1 MLGQTTCPFC
11 GAETDA
17 GARFCPTCGGAL
29 VQPCPSCGSETT
41 AGALFC
47 AFCGHRFDRAPAKEE
62 ERKLVTVLFADLT
75 GSTALGEQLDPERL
89 RALLSDYFAAMASV
103 IESWGG
109 TVEKFIGDAVM
120 SVFGIPSMHED
131 DAERALRAAL
141 QMQARLR
148 EMNPELRERHG
159 VQLAMRIGVTTGE
172 VLAGKGGDQFMVT
185 GDAVNVAARLQQT
198 AEPGQVLVGE
208 RTHFATQGA
217 FAFEPLKRRALKG
230 KALPVPAW
238 LLVGVAELV
247 RPRGL
252 PGVSTPLV
260 GRERELDL
268 LENLYRATL
277 DEARPRLVTILG
289 EAGIGKTRL
298 SEEFLGRARSD
309 ARPPAVYTGRCL
321 PYGQGITYWALREI
335 LWGAAGILLDDT
347 ASAAGEKLRGLIL
360 ELLDGSGDEVREA
373 ERVMFAL
380 ATTAGISLTD
390 NPLDRMSPESIGE
403 ELGLAWPRFLSALAA
418 RRPAVVV
425 IEDLHRAESPLL
437 DMVEHLVSRSTGS
450 VLLIATARPE
460 LADVRPRW
468 SSRRG
473 MSQVALE
480 PLTGA
485 DVEALLDGL
494 LPQVGTELR
503 EKISGTAE
511 GNPFF
516 AEEIV
521 GHLIDEGVLARD
533 GGQIVEANPDAPVT
547 IPDTVRA
554 LLAAR
559 VDALPG
565 DEKRTLQDAAA
576 VGRTFWLSSLES
588 MRGGAPLRGVP
599 LRGVLGGLEDKG
611 LIVVRPTSSL
621 PGQLELSFRHGLTRE
636 VAYQSIPKGRRARA
650 HADVARWIE
659 QLAGDRRQEYVDL
672 LAYHY
677 ESAARPEDAALAWPA
692 DALVREEVRSKA
704 VTALLDAGR
713 AAKAQ
718 FAIDQALGFGD
729 RALVLAAN
737 DAERLAALELK
748 AEAAHAAVRTG
759 EAWSDY
765 LQALEIARRISDAEA
780 VSRLRA
786 NATLLWSR
794 YAGAFSGTEWRERAR
809 EILESGLKEIGED
822 SVSYEAAALLA
833 GRSVSSH
840 WGITDREQSASVR
853 DAERA
858 VEVAEMVGSPYLL
871 SYALDGLA
879 GAVEQEGFCRAL
891 EMAERTLGSAR
902 GMTDRVQAHELLVT
916 AALSYADAGQF
927 ELAES
932 VADEAAQQAASL
944 SPHHRLHAA
953 SAQTACLLPAGRLAK
968 LREATSQVVELVL
981 EDGGHT
987 CGHGAHAL
995 VGRALALFEAE
1006 EAAAASR
1013 TLELLDRAAP
1023 KTGAATWR
1031 ARTREVLR
1039 PFLGLD
1045 EARARVGRIEGPE
1058 TVVDRVRR
1066 LRSELQL
1073 RALAR
1078 EWDDLERAVAE
1089 ARELA
1094 APVCAPYLAW
1104 IADWAES
1111 IQLAAAGRS
1120 GEALGKATEA
1130 AGALAG
1136 FGEQYTAVRLLV
1148 DLLPFLESAARGP
1161 IAQETAHRLEAM
1173 GALASAAEA
1182 RSNQVP

>member
-1 MLGQTTCPFC
+1 MLGQTVCPSC
-11 GAETDA
+11 GAGTDA
-17 GARFCPTCGGAL
+17 GARFCPTCGSAL
-29 VQPCPSCGSETT
+29 VKPCTSCGSETGV
-41 AGALFC
+41 GAQFC
-47 AFCGHRFDRAPAKEE
+47 ASCGHRLDRAAAKEE

-89 RALLSDYFAAMASV
+89 RALLSEYFAAMASV

-141 QMQARLR
+141 EMQARLG
-148 EMNPELRERHG
+148 EMNPDLRERHG

-172 VLAGKGGDQFMVT
+172 VIAGTGGDQFMVT

-208 RTHFATQGA
+208 RTYFATRGA
-217 FAFEPLKRRALKG
+217 FAFEPREERSLKG
-230 KALPVPAW
+230 KALPVAAW
-238 LLVGVAELV
+238 QLGGVVELM

-252 PGVSTPLV
+252 PGVSTGLV
-260 GRERELDL
+260 GRQRELDL
-268 LENLYRATL
+268 LENLYRATV
-277 DEARPRLVTILG
+277 DEARPGLVTILG

-298 SEEFLGRARSD
+298 TEEFLARGSSA

-321 PYGQGITYWALREI
+321 PYGEGIAYWALREI

-347 ASAAGEKLRGLIL
+347 GFVAGEKLRRLIL
-360 ELLDGSGDEVREA
+360 NLLDESGDGVAEA
-373 ERVMFAL
+373 ERLMFAL
-380 ATTAGISLTD
+380 ATTAGISLPD
-390 NPLDRMSPESIGE
+390 NPLDQTSPESIGE

-418 RRPAVVV
+418 GGPTAIV

-450 VLLIATARPE
+450 VLLVATARPE
-460 LADVRPRW
+460 LADLRPGW

-473 MSQVALE
+473 MSQIALE
-480 PLTGA
+480 PLTAA
-485 DVEALLDGL
+485 DMGQLLDDL
-494 LPQVGTELR
+494 LPQVGPELR
-503 EKISGTAE
+503 EKVSTAAE

-521 GHLIDEGVLARD
+521 GHLIDQGVLARD
-533 GGQIVEANPDAPVT
+533 GGQILEVRTDAPVT

-565 DEKRTLQDAAA
+565 EEKRTLQDAAV
-576 VGRTFWLSSLES
+576 VGRVFWLTTLES
-588 MRGGAPLRGVP
+588 MRAGALI
-599 LRGVLGGLEDKG
+599 RGVLHALEDKG
-611 LIVVRPTSSL
+611 FVVVRPTSSL
-621 PGQLELSFRHGLTRE
+621 PAQMELSFRHGLTRE

-692 DALVREEVRSKA
+692 DEFVREEVRSKA

-718 FAIDQALGFGD
+718 FAIDQALGFAD
-729 RALVLAAN
+729 RALVLAAD
-737 DAERLAALELK
+737 DAERLASLELK
-748 AEAAHAAVRTG
+748 ADAAHAAVRTG

-765 LQALEIARRISDAEA
+765 LEALEIARRISDAEA

-794 YAGAFSGTEWRERAR
+794 YGGAFSGEEWKERAR
-809 EILESGLKEIGED
+809 EILESGLEEIGED
-822 SVSYEAAALLA
+822 SGSFETAALLA
-833 GRSVSSH
+833 GRSVSSQ
-840 WGITDREQSASVR
+840 WGITVREQSTSVR

-858 VEVAEMVGSPYLL
+858 VEVAEIVGSPYLL

-879 GAVEQEGFCRAL
+879 GVVEREGFCRAV
-891 EMAERTLGSAR
+891 EMAERTLENAR

-916 AALSYADAGQF
+916 ASLSYADAGRF

-932 VADEAAQQAASL
+932 VADEAAQQAARL

-987 CGHGAHAL
+987 CGHGGHAL
-995 VGRALALFEAE
+995 VGRAVALFEAE
-1006 EAAAASR
+1006 ERLEAARA
-1013 TLELLDRAAP
+1013 LELLDRAAP

-1031 ARTREVLR
+1031 ARTPEVLR

-1045 EARARVGRIEGPE
+1045 ESRARVERIEGSE

-1078 EWDDLERAVAE
+1078 EWDDLQRAAHE

-1094 APVCAPYLAW
+1094 TAACAPYLAW

-1120 GEALGKATEA
+1120 AVALEKATEA
-1130 AGALAG
+1130 AGALAA

-1148 DLLPFLESAARGP
+1148 DLLPFLDAGARGP

-1182 RSNQVP
+1182 RSKQA

>member
-1 MLGQTTCPFC
+1 MPGQTACSSC

-17 GARFCPTCGGAL
+17 GARFCPACGRAL
-29 VQPCPSCGSETT
+29 VEACPSCGAETRV
-41 AGALFC
+41 GAQFC
-47 AFCGHRFDRAPAKEE
+47 ASCGHRLDRGAPKEE
-62 ERKLVTVLFADLT
+62 ERKLVTVLFADLM

-89 RALLSDYFAAMASV
+89 RALLSEYFAAMASV

-131 DAERALRAAL
+131 DPERALRAAL
-141 QMQARLR
+141 EMQARLG

-159 VQLAMRIGVTTGE
+159 VQLAMRIGVNTGE
-172 VLAGKGGDQFMVT
+172 VIAGTGGDQLIAT
-185 GDAVNVAARLQQT
+185 GDAVNVAARLQQA
-198 AEPGQVLVGE
+198 AEPGQVLLGE
-208 RTHFATQGA
+208 RTYFASRGA
-217 FAFEPLKRRALKG
+217 FAFEPLEEKKLKG

-238 LLVGVAELV
+238 RLVGTAQLV

-252 PGVSTPLV
+252 PGVSSRLV

-268 LENLYRATL
+268 LENLYRATV

-298 SEEFLGRARSD
+298 TEEFLARAGSE
-309 ARPPAVYTGRCL
+309 ARLPAAVTTGRCL
-321 PYGQGITYWALREI
+321 PYGEGITYWALREI

-347 ASAAGEKLRGLIL
+347 ASAAGEKLRKLTL
-360 ELLDGSGDEVREA
+360 DLLGASGDGVPEA

-380 ATTAGISLTD
+380 ATTAGISLMD

-418 RRPAVVV
+418 RGPAVVV

-450 VLLIATARPE
+450 LLLVATARPE
-460 LADVRPRW
+460 LADLRPGW

-473 MSQVALE
+473 MSQIGLE
-480 PLTGA
+480 PLTAA
-485 DVEALLDGL
+485 DVEDLLDEL
-494 LPQVGTELR
+494 LPQVGPDLR
-503 EKISGTAE
+503 EKISAAAE

-533 GGQIVEANPDAPVT
+533 EERILEANSGAPVT
-547 IPDTVRA
+547 IPDTLRA

-565 DEKRTLQDAAA
+565 EEKRLLQDGAV
-576 VGRTFWLSSLES
+576 VGRVFWLTTLES
-588 MRGGAPLRGVP
+588 MRAGVP
-599 LRGVLGGLEDKG
+599 IRGALHALEDKG
-611 LIVVRPTSSL
+611 LIVARPTSSL
-621 PGQLELSFRHGLTRE
+621 PGQMELSFRHGLTRE
-636 VAYQSIPKGRRARA
+636 VAYQSIPKGRRAKA
-650 HADVARWIE
+650 HAAVARWIE

-677 ESAARPEDAALAWPA
+677 ESAAHPEDAALAWPA
-692 DALVREEVRSKA
+692 DASVREEVRAKA
-704 VTALLDAGR
+704 VVALLDAGR

-718 FAIDQALGFGD
+718 FAIDQALGFAD
-729 RALVLAAN
+729 RTLVLAAD
-737 DAERLAALELK
+737 DAERMAGLELK
-748 AEAAHAAVRTG
+748 ADAAHAAVRTG

-765 LQALEIARRISDAEA
+765 LEALEIARRIPDAKA

-786 NATLLWSR
+786 NATLLWAR
-794 YAGAFSGTEWRERAR
+794 YAGAFSGEEWKQRAR
-809 EILESGLKEIGED
+809 EILESGLEEIGEETA
-822 SVSYEAAALLA
+822 SFETGALLT
-833 GRSVSSH
+833 GRSVSSL
-840 WGITDREQSASVR
+840 WGITDGEQSASVR

-858 VEVAEMVGSPYLL
+858 VEIAEIVGSPYLL
-871 SYALDGLA
+871 SYALDGFVSI
-879 GAVEQEGFCRAL
+879 VEREGFCRAV
-891 EMAERTLGSAR
+891 EMAERTLESAR

-916 AALSYADAGQF
+916 AALSYADAGRF

-932 VADEAAQQAASL
+932 VADEAAQEAELL

-953 SAQTACLLPAGRLAK
+953 SAQTACLLPAGRLLK
-968 LREATSQVVELVL
+968 LREVTSQVIELVL
-981 EDGGHT
+981 EEGGHT
-987 CGHGAHAL
+987 CGHGGNAL

-1006 EAAAASR
+1006 ELPDAARAV
-1013 TLELLDRAAP
+1013 ELLDRATSTTP
-1023 KTGAATWR
+1023 AATWR
-1031 ARTREVLR
+1031 ARTPEVLR

-1045 EARARVGRIEGPE
+1045 EARARVERIEGS
-1058 TVVDRVRR
+1058 TAVVDRVGR

-1078 EWDDLERAVAE
+1078 EWDDLERVAAE
-1089 ARELA
+1089 ARKLA
-1094 APVCAPYLAW
+1094 VPACAPYLAW
-1104 IADWAES
+1104 IADWADS

-1120 GEALGKATEA
+1120 AEALEKATEA
-1130 AGALAG
+1130 AGALAA
-1136 FGEQYTAVRLLV
+1136 FGERYTAARLLA
-1148 DLLPFLESAARGP
+1148 DLLPFLDAAARES

-1173 GALASAAEA
+1173 GALASAAKA
-1182 RSNQVP
+1182 RSSQVP

>member
-1 MLGQTTCPFC
+1 MLGQTVCPSC
-11 GAETDA
+11 GAGTDV
-17 GARFCPTCGGAL
+17 GARFCPTCGSAL
-29 VQPCPSCGSETT
+29 VVPCPSCGSETGV
-41 AGALFC
+41 GAQFC
-47 AFCGHRFDRAPAKEE
+47 ASCGHRLPLAAAKEE

-89 RALLSDYFAAMASV
+89 RALLGEYFAAMASI
-103 IESWGG
+103 IELWGG

-141 QMQARLR
+141 EMQARLG

-172 VLAGKGGDQFMVT
+172 VIAGARGDQFMVT

-198 AEPGQVLVGE
+198 AEPGHVLVGE
-208 RTHFATQGA
+208 RTYAATRGA
-217 FAFEPLKRRALKG
+217 FGFEPGEERSLKG
-230 KALPVPAW
+230 KVLPVAAW
-238 LLVGVAELV
+238 RLIGTTQLV
-247 RPRGL
+247 RPRGV
-252 PGVSTPLV
+252 GVSTALV
-260 GRERELDL
+260 GRQRELDL
-268 LENLYRATL
+268 LDDLYRATV
-277 DEARPRLVTILG
+277 DDGRPRLVTILG

-298 SEEFLGRARSD
+298 TEEFLARARLETS
-309 ARPPAVYTGRCL
+309 ALGVYTGRCL

-335 LWGAAGILLDDT
+335 LWGAAGILLDDS
-347 ASAAGEKLRGLIL
+347 ASAAGEKLRRLIP

-380 ATTAGISLTD
+380 ATTAGISLAD
-390 NPLDRMSPESIGE
+390 NLLDRMSPESIGE

-418 RRPAVVV
+418 RRPTVVV
-425 IEDLHRAESPLL
+425 IEDLHRAEAPLL
-437 DMVEHLVSRSTGS
+437 DMMEHLVSRSTGS

-460 LADVRPRW
+460 LADLRPGW

-485 DVEALLDGL
+485 DVEELLDGL

-503 EKISGTAE
+503 EKISGTVE

-521 GHLIDEGVLARD
+521 GHLIDDGVLARD
-533 GGQIVEANPDAPVT
+533 GEQIVEADSDAPVR

-588 MRGGAPLRGVP
+588 MRGGASI
-599 LRGVLGGLEDKG
+599 RGVLGGLEDKG

-621 PGQLELSFRHGLTRE
+621 PGQMELSFRHGLTRE

-677 ESAARPEDAALAWPA
+677 ESAARPEDAALAWPT
-692 DALVREEVRSKA
+692 DESVREEVRSKA
-704 VTALLDAGR
+704 VAALLDAGR

-729 RALVLAAN
+729 RALALAAN
-737 DAERLAALELK
+737 DAERLAARELK
-748 AEAAHAAVRTG
+748 AEAAHASVRTG

-765 LQALEIARRISDAEA
+765 LEALEIARRISDAEA

-809 EILESGLKEIGED
+809 EILESGLEEIGED
-822 SVSYEAAALLA
+822 SVSFEAAALLA

-871 SYALDGLA
+871 SYALDALA
-879 GAVEQEGFCRAL
+879 GVVEREGFCRAV
-891 EMAERTLGSAR
+891 EMAERTQESAR

-916 AALSYADAGQF
+916 AALSYADAGRFQ
-927 ELAES
+927 LAES
-932 VADEAAQQAASL
+932 IADEAAQQAERL

-953 SAQTACLLPAGRLAK
+953 SAQTACLLPAGRLLK
-968 LREATSQVVELVL
+968 LREVTSQVIELVL
-981 EDGGHT
+981 EEGGHT
-987 CGHGAHAL
+987 CGHGGNAL

-1006 EAAAASR
+1006 DQPDAARA
-1013 TLELLDRAAP
+1013 LELLDRAAA

-1031 ARTREVLR
+1031 ARTPEVLR

-1045 EARARVGRIEGPE
+1045 EARAMVERVEGPE
-1058 TVVDRVRR
+1058 TVVDRIRR

-1073 RALAR
+1073 RALAC
-1078 EWDDLERAVAE
+1078 EWDELERAATD

-1094 APVCAPYLAW
+1094 DAACAPYLAW
-1104 IADWAES
+1104 IADWAGS
-1111 IQLAAAGRS
+1111 TQLAAAGRS
-1120 GEALGKATEA
+1120 AEALEKATQA
-1130 AGALAG
+1130 TGALTA
-1136 FGEQYTAVRLLV
+1136 FGEWYTAARLLV
-1148 DLLPFLESAARGP
+1148 DLLPFLDAGPRESVAN
-1161 IAQETAHRLEAM
+1161 ETARRLEAM
-1173 GALASAAEA
+1173 GAFASAAEA

>member
-1 MLGQTTCPFC
+1 M
-11 GAETDA
+11 
-17 GARFCPTCGGAL
+17 
-29 VQPCPSCGSETT
+29 
-41 AGALFC
+41 
-47 AFCGHRFDRAPAKEE
+47 
-62 ERKLVTVLFADLT
+62 LFADLA

-89 RALLSDYFAAMASV
+89 RALLSEYFSAMASV
-103 IESWGG
+103 IELWGG

-120 SVFGIPSMHED
+120 AVFGIPSMHED

-141 QMQARLR
+141 EMQARLG

-172 VLAGKGGDQFMVT
+172 VIAGTGGDQFMVT

-198 AEPGQVLVGE
+198 AEPGNVLVGE
-208 RTHFATQGA
+208 RTYFATRGA
-217 FAFEPLKRRALKG
+217 FAFEPREERSLKG
-230 KALPVPAW
+230 KALPVAAW
-238 LLVGVAELV
+238 RLIGTAQLV

-252 PGVSTPLV
+252 AGVSSALV
-260 GRERELDL
+260 GRQRELDL
-268 LENLYRATL
+268 LENLYRATV

-298 SEEFLGRARSD
+298 TEEFLAQARSE
-309 ARPPAVYTGRCL
+309 ARSPVAVYTGRCL
-321 PYGQGITYWALREI
+321 PYGEGITYWALREI

-347 ASAAGEKLRGLIL
+347 ASAAGEKLRRLISD
-360 ELLDGSGDEVREA
+360 LLGESGDGVLEA

-380 ATTAGISLTD
+380 ATTAGISLPD
-390 NPLDRMSPESIGE
+390 NPLDRTSPESIGE
-403 ELGLAWPRFLSALAA
+403 ELGLAWPHFLSALAA
-418 RRPAVVV
+418 RQPAVVV

-450 VLLIATARPE
+450 VLLVATARPE
-460 LADVRPRW
+460 LADLRPGW

-473 MSQVALE
+473 MSQIALE

-485 DVEALLDGL
+485 DVRGLLDEL
-494 LPQVGTELR
+494 LPQVGSELR
-503 EKISGTAE
+503 EKVLATAE
-511 GNPFF
+511 GNPLF

-521 GHLIDEGVLARD
+521 GHLIDQGVLVRD
-533 GGQIVEANPDAPVT
+533 GEQIVEGSDAPVT

-565 DEKRTLQDAAA
+565 EEKRLLQDAAA

-588 MRGGAPLRGVP
+588 MRAGAPIRP
-599 LRGVLGGLEDKG
+599 VLSKLEDKG

-621 PGQLELSFRHGLTRE
+621 PGQMELSFRHGLTRE
-636 VAYQSIPKGRRARA
+636 VAYQSIPKGRRAKA

-692 DALVREEVRSKA
+692 DESVREEVRSKA
-704 VTALLDAGR
+704 VAALLDAGR

-718 FAIDQALGFGD
+718 FAIDQALGFAD
-729 RALVLAAN
+729 RALALAAS
-737 DAERLAALELK
+737 DADRLAGLELK

-759 EAWSDY
+759 EAWSNY
-765 LQALEIARRISDAEA
+765 LEALEIARRISDAQA

-794 YAGAFSGTEWRERAR
+794 YAGAFSGTEWGERAR
-809 EILESGLKEIGED
+809 EILESGLEEIGED
-822 SVSYEAAALLA
+822 SVSFEAAALLT
-833 GRSVSSH
+833 GRSMSSR

-871 SYALDGLA
+871 AYALDALA
-879 GAVEQEGFCRAL
+879 GVVEREGFCRAV
-891 EMAERTLGSAR
+891 EMAERTLESAR
-902 GMTDRVQAHELLVT
+902 DMTDRVQAHELLVT
-916 AALSYADAGQF
+916 AAVSYADAGRF

-932 VADEAAQQAASL
+932 IADEAAHQAVRL

-953 SAQTACLLPAGRLAK
+953 SAQTACLLPAGRLLK
-968 LREATSQVVELVL
+968 LREVTSQVVELVL
-981 EDGGHT
+981 EDGGHP
-987 CGHGAHAL
+987 CGHGGHAL
-995 VGRALALFEAE
+995 VGRAVALFEAE
-1006 EAAAASR
+1006 ERLEAARA
-1013 TLELLDRAAP
+1013 LELLDRAAP

-1031 ARTREVLR
+1031 ARTPEVLR

-1045 EARARVGRIEGPE
+1045 EARARLERIEGSK

-1066 LRSELQL
+1066 LRSELQFH
-1073 RALAR
+1073 ALAC
-1078 EWDDLERAVAE
+1078 EWDALEGATAE

-1094 APVCAPYLAW
+1094 VPACAPYLAW

-1111 IQLAAAGRS
+1111 TQLAAAGRS
-1120 GEALGKATEA
+1120 TEALEKATGA
-1130 AGALAG
+1130 AGALAA
-1136 FGEQYTAVRLLV
+1136 FGERYTAARLLV
-1148 DLLPFLESAARGP
+1148 DLLPLLDSAARGS
-1161 IAQETAHRLEAM
+1161 IAQETADRLEAM

-1182 RSNQVP
+1182 RSRQVS

>member
-1 MLGQTTCPFC
+1 
-11 GAETDA
+11 
-17 GARFCPTCGGAL
+17 
-29 VQPCPSCGSETT
+29 
-41 AGALFC
+41 
-47 AFCGHRFDRAPAKEE
+47 
-62 ERKLVTVLFADLT
+62 VTVLFADLT

-89 RALLSDYFAAMASV
+89 RALLSEYFAAMASV
-103 IESWGG
+103 IESWAG

-120 SVFGIPSMHED
+120 AVFGIPSMHED

-141 QMQARLR
+141 EMQARLGD
-148 EMNPELRERHG
+148 MNPELGERHG
-159 VQLAMRIGVTTGE
+159 VQLAMRIGVNTGE
-172 VLAGKGGDQFMVT
+172 VLAGAGGDHFMVT
-185 GDAVNVAARLQQT
+185 GDAVNVAARLQQA
-198 AEPGQVLVGE
+198 AEPGQALVGE
-208 RTHFATQGA
+208 RTYFATRGA
-217 FAFEPLKRRALKG
+217 FAFEPLKQRALKG
-230 KALPVPAW
+230 KSVPVRAW
-238 LLVGVAELV
+238 LLVGIAEPV
-247 RPRGL
+247 RPRGV
-252 PGVSTPLV
+252 PGASTVLV

-268 LENLYRATL
+268 LENLYRQTL
-277 DEARPRLVTILG
+277 DEARPRLVTIVG

-298 SEEFLGRARSD
+298 TEEFLVRARSD
-309 ARPPAVYTGRCL
+309 ARPPVVYTGRCL
-321 PYGQGITYWALREI
+321 PYGQGITYWALREV
-335 LWGAAGILLDDT
+335 LWGAADILLDDT
-347 ASAAGEKLRGLIL
+347 APVAGEKLRRLIL
-360 ELLDGSGDEVREA
+360 ELLGGSGAEVREA

-380 ATTAGISLTD
+380 AMTAGISLTD
-390 NPLDRMSPESIGE
+390 NPLELMSPESIGE

-418 RRPAVVV
+418 RRAVVV
-425 IEDLHRAESPLL
+425 VIDDLHRAESPLL
-437 DMVEHLVSRSTGS
+437 DMMEHLLSRSTGS
-450 VLLIATARPE
+450 ALLIATARPE
-460 LADVRPRW
+460 LADVRPGW

-473 MSQVALE
+473 MSQIALE

-485 DVEALLDGL
+485 NLEELLDRL

-503 EKISGTAE
+503 EKISGAAE

-521 GHLIDEGVLARD
+521 GHLIDEGVLARQ
-533 GGQIVEANPDAPVT
+533 GEQIVEAHSDAPVT

-588 MRGGAPLRGVP
+588 MRGGTPI
-599 LRGVLGGLEDKG
+599 RGVLSGLENKG

-621 PGQLELSFRHGLTRE
+621 PGQVELSFRHGLTRE
-636 VAYQSIPKGRRARA
+636 VAYQSIPKGRRAKA

-677 ESAARPEDAALAWPA
+677 ESAAHPEDAALAWPA
-692 DALVREEVRSKA
+692 GESVREEVRSKA
-704 VTALLDAGR
+704 AAALLDAGR

-729 RALVLAAN
+729 RALALAAS
-737 DAERLAALELK
+737 DAERMAALELK

-765 LQALEIARRISDAEA
+765 LEALEIARRIGDAEA
-780 VSRLRA
+780 ASRLRA

-809 EILESGLKEIGED
+809 EIFESGLEEIGED
-822 SVSYEAAALLA
+822 SVSFEAAALLT
-833 GRSVSSH
+833 GRSVSNH
-840 WGITDREQSASVR
+840 WGITDHAQSASVR

-858 VEVAEMVGSPYLL
+858 VEVAEMVGSSYLL

-879 GAVEQEGFCRAL
+879 GVVEREGFCRAA

-916 AALSYADAGQF
+916 AALSFADAGQL

-932 VADEAAQQAASL
+932 VAGEAAHQAASL

-953 SAQTACLLPAGRLAK
+953 SAQTACLLPAGRLGK
-968 LREATSQVVELVL
+968 LRDATAQVVELVL

-995 VGRALALFEAE
+995 VGRALALFEAQE
-1006 EAAAASR
+1006 PALASR
-1013 TLELLDRAAP
+1013 AVELLDRAAP
-1023 KTGAATWR
+1023 ETGAATWR
-1031 ARTREVLR
+1031 AQTPEVLR

-1045 EARARVGRIEGPE
+1045 EARARVRRSEGSE
-1058 TVVDRVRR
+1058 TVVDMVRR

-1073 RALAR
+1073 RALGR
-1078 EWDDLERAVAE
+1078 EWDDLERVVHE
-1089 ARELA
+1089 AREVA
-1094 APVCAPYLAW
+1094 ASACAPYLVW

-1120 GEALGKATEA
+1120 ADALQKATEA
-1130 AGALAG
+1130 AGALAA

-1148 DLLPFLESAARGP
+1148 DLLPFLDAGAQGS
-1161 IAQETAHRLEAM
+1161 IAEETADRLEAM

-1182 RSNQVP
+1182 RSDRVP

>member
-1 MLGQTTCPFC
+1 MLGQTVCPSC
-11 GAETDA
+11 GAGTDV
-17 GARFCPTCGGAL
+17 GARFCPICGSAL
-29 VQPCPSCGSETT
+29 VAPCPSCGSETGV
-41 AGALFC
+41 GAQFC
-47 AFCGHRFDRAPAKEE
+47 ASCGHRLDRAAGKEE
-62 ERKLVTVLFADLT
+62 ERKVVTVLFADLT

-89 RALLSDYFAAMASV
+89 RALLSEYFAAMASV

-120 SVFGIPSMHED
+120 AVFGIPSMHED

-141 QMQARLR
+141 EMQARLR

-159 VQLAMRIGVTTGE
+159 VQLAMRIGVNTGE
-172 VLAGKGGDQFMVT
+172 VLAGTGSDQFMVT

-198 AEPGQVLVGE
+198 AEPGHALVGE
-208 RTHFATQGA
+208 RTYFATQGA
-217 FAFEPLKRRALKG
+217 FAFEPLKQRALKG
-230 KALPVPAW
+230 KSLPVPTW
-238 LLVGVAELV
+238 LLVGIAELV
-247 RPRGL
+247 RPRGV
-252 PGVSTPLV
+252 PGASTVLV

-277 DEARPRLVTILG
+277 DEARPRLVTIVG

-298 SEEFLGRARSD
+298 TEEFLVRARSD
-309 ARPPAVYTGRCL
+309 ARPPVVYTGRCL
-321 PYGQGITYWALREI
+321 PYGQGITYWALREM
-335 LWGAAGILLDDT
+335 LWGAADILLDDT
-347 ASAAGEKLRGLIL
+347 APVAGEKLRRLIL
-360 ELLDGSGDEVREA
+360 ELLDGSGGEVREA

-403 ELGLAWPRFLSALAA
+403 ELGLAWPRLLSALAA
-418 RRPAVVV
+418 RRAVVVV

-437 DMVEHLVSRSTGS
+437 DMMEHLVSRSTGS
-450 VLLIATARPE
+450 VLLMATARPE
-460 LADVRPRW
+460 LADVRPGW

-485 DVEALLDGL
+485 NVEELLDRL

-521 GHLIDEGVLARD
+521 GHLIDEGVLARE
-533 GGQIVEANPDAPVT
+533 GEQIVEAHSDAPVT

-559 VDALPG
+559 VDALPR

-576 VGRTFWLSSLES
+576 VGRTFWLSTLES
-588 MRGGAPLRGVP
+588 MRGGAPM
-599 LRGVLGGLEDKG
+599 RGVLSRLEDKG

-621 PGQLELSFRHGLTRE
+621 PGQVELSFRHGLTRE
-636 VAYQSIPKGRRARA
+636 VAYQSIPKGRRAKA

-692 DALVREEVRSKA
+692 DESVREEVRSKA
-704 VTALLDAGR
+704 VAALLDAGR

-729 RALVLAAN
+729 RALALGAN
-737 DAERLAALELK
+737 DAERLAAIELK

-765 LQALEIARRISDAEA
+765 LEALEIARRIADAEA

-794 YAGAFSGTEWRERAR
+794 YAGAFSGTKWRERAR
-809 EILESGLKEIGED
+809 EILESGLEEIAED
-822 SVSYEAAALLA
+822 SVSFEAAALLA

-840 WGITDREQSASVR
+840 WGITDREGSASVR

-879 GAVEQEGFCRAL
+879 GVVEREGFCRAV
-891 EMAERTLGSAR
+891 EMAERTLASAR

-916 AALSYADAGQF
+916 AALSFADAGQF

-932 VADEAAQQAASL
+932 VADEAAHQAASL

-1006 EAAAASR
+1006 EAAPASR
-1013 TLELLDRAAP
+1013 TVELLDRAAP

-1031 ARTREVLR
+1031 ARTPEVLR

-1045 EARARVGRIEGPE
+1045 EARVRLKRSEGSE

-1073 RALAR
+1073 RALGR
-1078 EWDDLERAVAE
+1078 EWDDLERAVHE

-1094 APVCAPYLAW
+1094 AAVCAPYLAW

-1111 IQLAAAGRS
+1111 IQLAADGRS
-1120 GEALGKATEA
+1120 AEALEKATEA

-1136 FGEQYTAVRLLV
+1136 FGEQYTAARLLV
-1148 DLLPFLESAARGP
+1148 DLLPFLDSGARGP
-1161 IAQETAHRLEAM
+1161 IAQETVRRLEAM

-1182 RSNQVP
+1182 RPNQEP